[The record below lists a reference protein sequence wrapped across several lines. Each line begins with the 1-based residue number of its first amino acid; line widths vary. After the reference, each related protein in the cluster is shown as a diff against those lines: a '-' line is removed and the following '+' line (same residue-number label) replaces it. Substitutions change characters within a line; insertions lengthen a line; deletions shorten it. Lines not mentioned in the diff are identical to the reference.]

1 MDEFNDQVIQP
12 SDRRVNSKDSP
23 DLILDFNEKF
33 NQIWFKNVKMSQQFL
48 IGKSSQKLLITLCK

>member
-12 SDRRVNSKDSP
+12 SDRRVNSKDSA

-48 IGKSSQKLLITLCK
+48 IGKNSQKLLITLCK

>member
-1 MDEFNDQVIQP
+1 MVEFNDQVIQP

-48 IGKSSQKLLITLCK
+48 IGKNSQKLLITLCK